1 MRRLLLLRHA
11 KSDRPP
17 GVADIDRPLNPRGRR
32 AAPAIAGYL
41 DAEELRPDLAIV
53 SPSARTR
60 ETFAAVQDVFE
71 GLPVQWERG
80 IYEAPAAAL
89 LAIVRAAPD
98 EAAGL
103 LVVGHNPGLEDLAE
117 TLIGSGNREARR
129 RIATQFP
136 TAALAVIAFGVT
148 WACMGLIQLV
158 TRFQKHTSAKR

>member
-71 GLPVQWERG
+71 GLPVQ
-80 IYEAPAAAL
+80 
-89 LAIVRAAPD
+89 
-98 EAAGL
+98 
-103 LVVGHNPGLEDLAE
+103 
-117 TLIGSGNREARR
+117 
-129 RIATQFP
+129 
-136 TAALAVIAFGVT
+136 
-148 WACMGLIQLV
+148 
-158 TRFQKHTSAKR
+158 